1 MPGDLTSDEHDAA
14 TFHACLMLA
23 DTVRVFLLQNHK
35 ALSTLDELGIRWRAI
50 EGLPRRDDG
59 SGKQECE
66 NHRGLIPSGH
76 GSSMPNLLA
85 E

>member
-35 ALSTLDELGIRWRAI
+35 ALSTLDELGI
-50 EGLPRRDDG
+50 L
-59 SGKQECE
+59 SQEC
-66 NHRGLIPSGH
+66 GLRRLSDDSARADAARVARVTAAREAPD
-76 GSSMPNLLA
+76 A